1 MILLAFWK
9 PIVYVFAALSAHRP
23 LWEIFII
30 FMLASLIPNIL
41 AYYSVDIFR
50 RIKDK
55 LVKPKLKFKKG
66 NGLRQKTHN
75 AVWKWSQDFRMLP
88 VILVFLAP
96 IIPIMFFEQACLIV
110 GRILKIHFLFFALV
124 PVIQFFLI
132 YFLHQQFF

>member
-1 MILLAFWK
+1 MLLLVIWK
-9 PIVYVFAALSAHRP
+9 PIAYVFAALSAHKP
-23 LWEIFII
+23 LGETFII

-50 RIKDK
+50 QIKNK
-55 LVKPKLKFKKG
+55 VLKPKTKLKKE
-66 NGLRQKTHN
+66 NGFRQKTHDT
-75 AVWKWSQDFRMLP
+75 VWKWSQDFRMLP

-124 PVIQFFLI
+124 PIIQFFLI
-132 YFLHQQFF
+132 YFLRQQFF